1 MSSMPLQLSKLL
13 DLHLSRSIEKHKRPL
28 PPTREAVMRKFMQ
41 LAEDVEADLKEL
53 DADADALQARRKAG
67 KERARQA
74 INTQHKIQDNI
85 EAGVAA
91 MEKIADAIGVNSNS
105 RSDEEL
111 KEGNDKSGES
121 GGDSAAT
128 FPPKTG

>member
-1 MSSMPLQLSKLL
+1 MPLQLSKLL

-74 INTQHKIQDNI
+74 INAQHKIQDNI

-91 MEKIADAIGVNSNS
+91 MEKIADAIGVKSNS

-111 KEGNDKSGES
+111 KAAEGNASGEG

-128 FPPKTG
+128 FPPKAS

>member
-1 MSSMPLQLSKLL
+1 MPLQLSKLL

-74 INTQHKIQDNI
+74 INAQHKIQDNI

-91 MEKIADAIGVNSNS
+91 MEKIADAIGVKSNS

-111 KEGNDKSGES
+111 KEGNDKSGEG